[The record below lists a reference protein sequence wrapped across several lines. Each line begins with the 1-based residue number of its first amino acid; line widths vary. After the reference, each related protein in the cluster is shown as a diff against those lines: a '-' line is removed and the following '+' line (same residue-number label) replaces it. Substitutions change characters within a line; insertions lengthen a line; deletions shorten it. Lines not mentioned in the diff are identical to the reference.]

1 VRENETGEPGGGRE
15 AREIMTAAELA
26 GDLGAVV
33 WEADPSTERFRFV
46 GGRPEAV
53 FGCSAT
59 QRRWE
64 PEFGSGRVHP
74 DDRPAWLSFLRTPTD
89 GVTSVEYRATAD
101 DGSER
106 WLRDVVRFRFDR
118 QGRPAAVLGTT
129 RDISQRR
136 GLESSLRNA
145 EERYRLLFEG
155 SMAAIF
161 RMTPDG
167 VLLDCNDGFAGIFG
181 FASRDEALA
190 ATGRGACFSAEDLE
204 RIEQGLAHAGKLSNA
219 EIQIRRGDGKPMWV
233 LGSFTPASGTAVP
246 AFDGALID
254 ITGRK
259 KAEVLIEYQAY
270 HDGLTG
276 LANRKLF
283 RERLDMALAQARRKK
298 RGLAVLFF
306 DVDHFKLANDRLGH
320 DAGDRLLQEIA
331 LRLTRTVRKV
341 DTVARLGGDEFTL
354 LLLDTESAE
363 GAIRVGRKL
372 LDAMAPPFV
381 LGGRTISASASVGIS
396 LFPGDGDDEE
406 TLVKNA
412 DAAMYRAKEL
422 GRNNCQLYT
431 RALQVRAMR
440 RITLEADLK
449 AALAENRL
457 EVHYQPQV
465 HVEDGEIRGFEALV
479 RWRGSDG
486 EMISPGEFIPVAEES
501 SLILEIGEWVLKEAC
516 RRARQWHDAGFPG
529 VSVAVNLSP
538 RQIQFGGTLELV
550 ERTIREAGIPAESL
564 ELEVTESV
572 AMQDVEQTR
581 MLFSILRGLG
591 VRIAIDDFGTGH
603 SSLSYVKHLPV
614 HTLKID
620 QSFVRDIPGSTAD
633 EAIIGAIIH
642 MADALRVR
650 VLAEGVET
658 LPQRDLLLRKRCGEM
673 QGYFFS
679 KALPADGAMRLLQ
692 ETRPNVGVPPIA
704 DFR

>member
-1 VRENETGEPGGGRE
+1 MSDEPKDPSRPGERYE
-15 AREIMTAAELA
+15 AIPATVLAE
-26 GDLGAVV
+26 DLGSVV
-33 WEADPSTERFRFV
+33 WEADPETERFRFI
-46 GGRPEAV
+46 GGRTQDV
-53 FGCSAT
+53 FGCTSAD
-59 QRRWE
+59 RRWE

-74 DDRPAWLSFLRTPTD
+74 EDRTRWLERLRTPSETAAI
-89 GVTSVEYRATAD
+89 VEYRATAD

-106 WLRDVVRFRFDR
+106 FLRDVFRYRFDR
-118 QGRPAAVLGTT
+118 RGRPAAIFGTT
-129 RDISQRR
+129 SDVSERRD
-136 GLESSLRNA
+136 LEVALRNA
-145 EERYRLLFEG
+145 EQRYRLLFEG
-155 SMAAIF
+155 SLAGVF
-161 RMTPDG
+161 RMTAEG
-167 VLLDCNDGFAGIFG
+167 ALLDCNDGFAKLFG
-181 FASRDEALA
+181 FASREAALDPSSRA
-190 ATGRGACFSAEDLE
+190 YFSASDLE
-204 RIEQGLAHAGKLSNA
+204 KIDESLTRTGTVANA

-233 LGSFTPASGTAVP
+233 LGSFTTVGGASPP
-246 AFDGALID
+246 AFDGALVD

-283 RERLDMALAQARRKK
+283 RDRLEHALAQARRKK

-306 DVDHFKLANDRLGH
+306 DVDHFKLVNDRLGH
-320 DAGDRLLQEIA
+320 DAGDRLLQEIG

-363 GAIRVGRKL
+363 GAVRVGRKL
-372 LDAMAPPFV
+372 LEAMGPPFT
-381 LGGRTISASASVGIS
+381 LDGRSVSASASVGIS

-406 TLVKNA
+406 TLVKCA

-440 RITLEADLK
+440 RLTVEADLK
-449 AALAENRL
+449 EALAADRL
-457 EVHYQPQV
+457 EVHFQPQV
-465 HVEDGEIRGFEALV
+465 HVEDGEIRGFEALL
-479 RWRGSDG
+479 RWPGPDG
-486 EMISPGEFIPVAEES
+486 RMIPPAEFIPIAEES
-501 SLILEIGEWVLKEAC
+501 SLILEIGEWVLKESC
-516 RRARQWHDAGFPG
+516 RWAREWHAAGFPR
-529 VSVAVNLSP
+529 VTVAVNLSP
-538 RQIQFGGTLELV
+538 RQIQSGGTLELV
-550 ERTIREAGIPAESL
+550 QRTLREARMPAELL

-581 MLFSILRGLG
+581 MLFSTLRGLG

-620 QSFVRDIPGSTAD
+620 QSFVRDIPGSMTD
-633 EAIIGAIIH
+633 EAIIGAIVH
-642 MADALRVR
+642 MAAALRLR

-658 LPQRDLLLRKRCGEM
+658 IAQRDLLIRKHCGEM
-673 QGYFFS
+673 QGFFFS
-679 KALPADGAMRLLQ
+679 RALPPEGALRLLR
-692 ETRPNVGVPPIA
+692 ETSPTNWISARPEFG
-704 DFR
+704 

>member
-1 VRENETGEPGGGRE
+1 MSDEPKDSSRPE
-15 AREIMTAAELA
+15 RSEPISASALAE
-26 GDLGAVV
+26 DLGAVV
-33 WEADPSTERFRFV
+33 WEADPETERFRFI
-46 GGRPEAV
+46 GGRTQAV
-53 FGCSAT
+53 FGCSPSD
-59 QRRWE
+59 RRWE

-74 DDRPAWLSFLRTPTD
+74 EDRAAWLERLRTP
-89 GVTSVEYRATAD
+89 SESPVEVDYRATAD

-106 WLRDVVRFRFDR
+106 WLRDVFRYRFDR
-118 QGRPAAVLGTT
+118 RGKPAAIFGTT
-129 RDISQRR
+129 LDISDRR
-136 GLESSLRNA
+136 ELEVALRNS
-145 EERYRLLFEG
+145 EQRYRLLFEG
-155 SMAAIF
+155 SLAGVF
-161 RMTPDG
+161 RMTG
-167 VLLDCNDGFAGIFG
+167 EGALLDCNEGFAKLFG
-181 FASRDEALA
+181 FGSRAAALDPA
-190 ATGRGACFSAEDLE
+190 RRATYFSAPDLE
-204 RIEQGLAHAGKLSNA
+204 KIVESLARAGRLASA

-233 LGSFTPASGTAVP
+233 LGSFTPVVGASPA
-246 AFDGALID
+246 AFDGALVD

-283 RERLDMALAQARRKK
+283 RDRLDHALAQARRKK

-306 DVDHFKLANDRLGH
+306 DVDHFKLVNDRLGH
-320 DAGDRLLQEIA
+320 DAGDHLLQEIG

-363 GAIRVGRKL
+363 AAVRVGRKL
-372 LDAMAPPFV
+372 LEAMAPPFT
-381 LGGRTISASASVGIS
+381 LDGRSVSANASVGIS
-396 LFPGDGDDEE
+396 LFPNDGDDEE
-406 TLVKNA
+406 TLVKCA

-440 RITLEADLK
+440 RLTVEADLK
-449 AALAENRL
+449 DALAANRL
-457 EVHYQPQV
+457 EVHFQPQV
-465 HVEDGEIRGFEALV
+465 HVEDGEIRGFEALL
-479 RWRGSDG
+479 RWPGPDG
-486 EMISPGEFIPVAEES
+486 RLIPPAEFIPIAEES
-501 SLILEIGEWVLKEAC
+501 SLILEIGEWVLKESC
-516 RRARQWHDAGFPG
+516 RRAREWHAAGFPH

-550 ERTIREAGIPAESL
+550 QRTLREAGIPAELL

-581 MLFSILRGLG
+581 MLFSTLRGIG

-620 QSFVRDIPGSTAD
+620 QSFVRDIPGSMAD
-633 EAIIGAIIH
+633 EAIIGAIVH
-642 MADALRVR
+642 MAAALRLR

-658 LPQRDLLLRKRCGEM
+658 IAQRDLLLRKHCGEM
-673 QGYFFS
+673 QGFFFS
-679 KALPADGAMRLLQ
+679 RALPPEGALRLLR
-692 ETRPNVGVPPIA
+692 ETSPTTWMSARPEFG
-704 DFR
+704 